1 MSKGLQIYHLR
12 SYKEAIRE
20 RLRLLKKIRP
30 QMTLSRLA
38 DLAQIQYTYLS
49 MILKTEKGHL
59 TEDQLFRVAHH
70 LEFFEDEIDFLF
82 LLRSLQSSQDEKRKK
97 SLLHQV
103 ERFERERNL
112 SAEHQ
117 KVSVNSYDAQTQYL
131 LSPLC
136 LVVHMALFIKAYRQD
151 PSRLCAPLGIKSAQL
166 KKILQILEMND
177 FVQLSRSG
185 EVSAVKANRMHFGKD
200 HPLMRTAQILNRT
213 FASQKL
219 NSLDE
224 SEKESHNYTF
234 TMDKSGFDEVRSK
247 FNAFLQEVQKTAVA
261 KQKQEHVYQL
271 TLDFFRWF

>member
-12 SYKEAIRE
+12 NYKEAIRE

-38 DLAQIQYTYLS
+38 DLSQIQYTYLS

-59 TEDQLFRVAHH
+59 TEDQLFRIAHH
-70 LEFFEDEIDFLF
+70 LEFFEDEIHFLF
-82 LLRSLQSSQDEKRKK
+82 LLRSYQVSQDEKRQAA
-97 SLLHQV
+97 LLNQI
-103 ERFERERNL
+103 EKYERERNI

-136 LVVHMALFIKAYRQD
+136 LVVHMALFIKTYKQD
-151 PSRLCAPLGIKSAQL
+151 PNKLCAPLGIKSAQL
-166 KKILQILEMND
+166 KKILQILEVND
-177 FVQLSRSG
+177 FIQLSKSG
-185 EVSAVKANRMHFGKD
+185 DVSVVKANRMHFGKD
-200 HPLMRTAQILNRT
+200 HPLMRTAQILNRN

-219 NSLDE
+219 NALE
-224 SEKESHNYTF
+224 EGEKESHNYTF
-234 TMDKSGFDEVRSK
+234 TMDKAGFDEVRNK
-247 FNAFLQEVQKTAVA
+247 FNAFLQEVQKVAVS